1 MKRKEMGFAWPAR
14 LEAQRD
20 GHVLVSFRD
29 LPEALTE
36 GDDRADAIAEA
47 ADCLE
52 EAIAGRLARGDD
64 IPAPSRAAADEVLV
78 SLSPL
83 FGAKAALHIALRREG
98 LSQRELARRLGCDE
112 REIRRLLDPK
122 HGSKIERIAE
132 ALAALGSRLTIR
144 VEPHAA

>member
-36 GDDRADAIAEA
+36 GDGRADAIVQAS
-47 ADCLE
+47 DCLE

-64 IPAPSRAAADEVLV
+64 IPAPSRARGGEIPV

-83 FGAKAALHIALRREG
+83 FGAKAALQLALRREG
-98 LSQRELARRLGCDE
+98 LSQRELARRLDCDE

-122 HGSKIERIAE
+122 HGSKIERISE
-132 ALAALGSRLTIR
+132 ALGVLGSRLTIH
-144 VEPHAA
+144 VEPRAA